1 MSATTLRPAV
11 FLDRDGTLIREVGYL
26 CRPEQIEILDGAAAA
41 LRALGAAGFK
51 TVVVTNQS
59 AVARGWL
66 SEAGLHQIHQVM
78 QERLAE
84 QGAILDGIY
93 YCPHH
98 PSEGIGGYRIAC
110 ACRKP
115 SPGMILRAAQEL
127 GLEPSISYMVGDQ
140 QVDYELALRVGATP
154 VLVRS
159 NGERTLV
166 EDIANPPL
174 FDNIEW
180 AAQWIVA
187 QGRARGESLEQ

>member
-1 MSATTLRPAV
+1 MSRTLRPAV

-26 CRPEQIEILDGAAAA
+26 CRPEQIEVLGGAAAA
-41 LRALGAAGFK
+41 IRSLRAVGFK

-66 SEAGLHQIHQVM
+66 SEAGLKEIHQVM

-84 QGAILDGIY
+84 QGALLDGIY

-98 PSEGIGGYRIAC
+98 PSEGIGDYRIAC

-115 SPGMILRAAQEL
+115 NPGMIMRAAEEL
-127 GLEPSISYMVGDQ
+127 GLAPNISYVVGDQ
-140 QVDYELALRVGATP
+140 NVDRELALRVGAIP

-159 NGERTLV
+159 NGERALV
-166 EDIANPPL
+166 DEGANSPL
-174 FDNIEW
+174 FDNIAL

-187 QGRARGESLEQ
+187 QGRARSVSVGQ